1 MIFVLHYCQRK
12 VGVAFQA
19 ESHIVDWFDP
29 ADEPD
34 STHQWSD
41 WTSSSGGD
49 RVQPRRVKGSF
60 ILEGQGK
67 SLVFLGFFWRRKHR
81 RSTTT
86 KGSRAIGPTYV
97 ASQSCD
103 SPLHCCAVLLSF
115 FPLQDQGTASSLTM
129 KGIAEQP
136 SKAEAEGKLARA
148 AAFSPFFFSLSSG
161 ELHTCRDHIRQYR
174 KKPKFT
180 IT

>member
-19 ESHIVDWFDP
+19 ESHIADWFDP
-29 ADEPD
+29 DEPD